1 LRWSVGGR
9 IVERMDRFDVA
20 VIGGGAA
27 GLSAAAMLGR
37 ARRCVVVI
45 DAGRPRNAPASAV
58 HGFLTRDGMPPTE
71 LLAAGRVEVERYG
84 GVLLPGEATEAHHTD
99 GGFAVSVAGGEP
111 LHARRLLVASG
122 LVDELPDISGVR
134 ERWGRDVLHCPYC
147 HGWEVR
153 DRAIGVLGTGPLSVH
168 QALLL
173 RQWTP
178 DVMLFTHTTAGPNDD
193 EREQLSARG
202 IRVVE
207 GTVADLDV
215 VDDALTGVRLA
226 DGTVVARQAVAVAP
240 HFVAR
245 SPVLDS
251 LGLSPVRHPRGFG
264 EYYPTTDPTGRTA
277 VPGVWVAGNVTD
289 LAAQVVMAAAGG
301 ATAAAAIN
309 ADLVDEDTRAAVDA
323 VRRLFTRE
331 FWDERYGST
340 HRVWSGNPNPHLVT
354 TATELAP
361 ATALDVG
368 CGEGADAIWLAAH
381 GWRVTG
387 IDVSTAAL
395 DRAAKHAVEAGA
407 AGADRIAWQQADVLS
422 WDPAPQRYDLVSAHF
437 MQLPTG
443 ARQALH
449 RRLAAAVR
457 PGGTLLIVGH
467 HPSDLD
473 TTAHRLKLP
482 DTLFTA
488 EQAAAALDPNEWT
501 ITASTPARPATD
513 PDGHSIT
520 IHDAVLHAVRA

>member
-1 LRWSVGGR
+1 
-9 IVERMDRFDVA
+9 MDRFDVA

-37 ARRCVVVI
+37 ARRSVAVI
-45 DAGRPRNAPASAV
+45 DAGRPRNAPASGV
-58 HGFLTRDGMPPTE
+58 HGFLTRDGMPPAD
-71 LLAAGRVEVERYG
+71 LLAAGRAEVDRYG
-84 GVLLPGEATEAHHTD
+84 GVLLAGEAAAAHPTD
-99 GGFAVSVAGGEP
+99 GGFTVTVAGGEP

-122 LVDELPDISGVR
+122 LVDELPEVAGVR

-168 QALLL
+168 QALLF
-173 RQWTP
+173 RQWTT
-178 DVMLFTHTTAGPNDD
+178 DVMLFPHTTAGPNDE

-207 GTVADLDV
+207 GTVVGVDV
-215 VDDALTGVRLA
+215 VDDTLTGVRLA
-226 DGTVVARQAVAVAP
+226 DGTVVAREVVAVAP
-240 HFVAR
+240 RFVAR
-245 SPVLDS
+245 SPVLAS
-251 LGLSPVRHPRGFG
+251 LGLDPVPHPRGIG
-264 EYYPTTDPTGRTA
+264 EHYPTTDPTGRTE

-289 LAAQVVMAAAGG
+289 LVAQVVMAAAGG

-309 ADLVDEDTRAAVDA
+309 ADLVEEDTRAAVHA

-340 HRVWSGNPNPHLVT
+340 ERVWSGHPNPHLVA

-368 CGEGADAIWLAAH
+368 CGEGADAIWLAAR
-381 GWRVTG
+381 GWQVTG
-387 IDVSTAAL
+387 IDVSTVGI

-407 AGADRIAWQQADVLS
+407 AVADRIAWQQADVLS
-422 WDPAPQRYDLVSAHF
+422 WEPAQQKYDLVSAQF
-437 MQLPTG
+437 MQLPTR
-443 ARQALH
+443 AREALH

-473 TTAHRLKLP
+473 TAAPRPKIP
-482 DTLFTA
+482 DALFTA
-488 EQAAAALDPNEWT
+488 EQAAAVLDPDEWT
-501 ITASTPARPATD
+501 VTTSTPARPATD
-513 PDGHSIT
+513 PEGRPIT
-520 IHDAVLHAVRA
+520 VHDAVLRAVRCGRRAAG